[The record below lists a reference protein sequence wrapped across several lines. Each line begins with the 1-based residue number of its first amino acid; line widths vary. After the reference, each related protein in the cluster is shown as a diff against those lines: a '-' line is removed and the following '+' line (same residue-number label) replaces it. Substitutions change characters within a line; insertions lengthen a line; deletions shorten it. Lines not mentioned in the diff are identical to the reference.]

1 MTTGNDDNCKL
12 PKDAVSKGDIEMTYG
27 FVQGE
32 VRECGYTKI
41 IYNNEEEPDKTTEIR
56 IHPTGDHEVLE
67 SNKKKKAIRLS
78 AQSGE
83 HRQYTAGGHS
93 TQVDGHHDV
102 NSESTSRFEVA
113 GDMAHATGKNKLT
126 GVKGQEVKAS
136 AGKFNHTSGSSA
148 LQASGSSGTVR
159 NSYEKDFFN
168 HIQGDMVSMGE
179 KNMIQVI
186 QKDVAKYIGQNFDT
200 YVKEKGKLEVVGAY
214 SHVSGNTLTVT
225 SKKDTSHSSDAKY
238 STSSK
243 EDMSHSSDA
252 KLTIN
257 GKTEVTI
264 TSDTK
269 ITLKVGSNSIEI
281 TSSGIT
287 INAGSGKLDLKA
299 SGDVTTQGSTTKLQG
314 GGAAGVPTT
323 IT

>member
-1 MTTGNDDNCKL
+1 MSTGNDDNCKL
-12 PKDAVSKGDIEMTYG
+12 PKDAVSKGDITMKYG
-27 FVQGE
+27 FVNGE

-41 IYNNEEEPDKTTEIR
+41 VYNNEEESDKTTEIR

-67 SNKKKKAIRLS
+67 SNKKKKAIKLS

-83 HRQYTAGGHS
+83 HRHYTAGGHS
-93 TQVDGHHDV
+93 VHADGHYDH
-102 NSESTSRFEVA
+102 NSESTARFEVA

-126 GVKGQEVKAS
+126 GVKGQQIIAD
-136 AGKFNHTSGSSA
+136 AGKHENSSGSSA
-148 LQASGSSGTVR
+148 VQGCGSSGTVR
-159 NSYEKDFFN
+159 NSFEKDWFN
-168 HIQGDMVSMGE
+168 HIQGNMV
-179 KNMIQVI
+179 NMCENNLIQVI
-186 QKDVAKYIGQNFDT
+186 NKDVAKYIKQNFDT
-200 YVKEKGKLEVVGAY
+200 YVKEKGKLEVVDDY
-214 SHVSGNTLTVT
+214 SHVSGAKLTVT
-225 SKKDTSHSSDAKY
+225 SKKATSHSSDDTY
-238 STSSK
+238 STSAKK
-243 EDMSHSSDA
+243 EMTHKSDTT
-252 KLTIN
+252 LTIN
-257 GKTEVTI
+257 GKEEVVI

-281 TSSGIT
+281 SSSGIT